1 MNNQKKII
9 FMGTAQ
15 FAIPCIDNIKK
26 NNFNLI
32 AVVTSPDKPAGRGLK
47 ISESPVKEYAKKNQL
62 NLLQPVNLKDSN
74 FINQIRRLKPDLI
87 VVVAFRMLPEI
98 LWSIPTFGSINVHA
112 SLLPNYRGAAP
123 INWAIINGEKQTGV
137 TTFFINDRIDTGDVI
152 GQSKIDINKNENA
165 GELHNSLM
173 RLGADLLIKSIDK
186 IFSSKENISTK
197 QLEVK
202 NLKAAPKLDKTNC
215 KINWQDSCINIH
227 NKIRGLSPYP
237 GARSV
242 LDNLNKK
249 IKVIIYK
256 SDYIK
261 EVHNLNSGSIY
272 IEKDKIKI
280 AVVDGYIYPLLIKF
294 EGKKTMDTKSL
305 INGFN
310 FNKECKMI

>member
-202 NLKAAPKLDKTNC
+202 NLKAAPKLNKTNC

-256 SDYIK
+256 YDYIK

>member
-1 MNNQKKII
+1 MIKQKKII

-15 FAIPCIDNIKK
+15 FAIPCLNNIEK
-26 NNFNLI
+26 NNFNLL

-202 NLKAAPKLDKTNC
+202 NLKAAPKLNKTNC

-261 EVHNLNSGSIY
+261 EAHNLNSGSIY

>member
-1 MNNQKKII
+1 
-9 FMGTAQ
+9 MGTAQ

-26 NNFNLI
+26 NNFNLL

-165 GELHNSLM
+165 GELHNKLM

-261 EVHNLNSGSIY
+261 EAHNLNSGSIY

>member
-1 MNNQKKII
+1 MIKQKKII

-15 FAIPCIDNIKK
+15 FAIPCLNNIEK
-26 NNFNLI
+26 NNFNLL

-47 ISESPVKEYAKKNQL
+47 ISESPVKEYSKKNQL
-62 NLLQPVNLKDSN
+62 NLLQPVNLKDDE
-74 FINQIRRLKPDLI
+74 FINQIKSLKPDLI

-165 GELHNSLM
+165 GELHNRLM

-186 IFSSKENISTK
+186 IFSSKQNITTK
-197 QLEVK
+197 QLEGK
-202 NLKAAPKLDKTNC
+202 NLNAAPKLNKTNC

>member
-1 MNNQKKII
+1 MNNHKKII

-62 NLLQPVNLKDSN
+62 NLLQPDNLKDSN

-202 NLKAAPKLDKTNC
+202 NLKAAPKLNKTNC

>member
-62 NLLQPVNLKDSN
+62 NVLQPVNLKDSN

-202 NLKAAPKLDKTNC
+202 NLKAAPKLNKTNC

-261 EVHNLNSGSIY
+261 EAHNLNSGSIY

>member
-186 IFSSKENISTK
+186 IFSSKQNISTK
-197 QLEVK
+197 QLEGE
-202 NLKAAPKLDKTNC
+202 NLKAAPKLNKTNC

-249 IKVIIYK
+249 IKVIVYK

>member
-15 FAIPCIDNIKK
+15 FAIPCLNNIEK
-26 NNFNLI
+26 NNFNLL

-202 NLKAAPKLDKTNC
+202 NLKAAPKLNKTNC

>member
-202 NLKAAPKLDKTNC
+202 NLKAAPKLNKTNC

-261 EVHNLNSGSIY
+261 EAHNLNSGSIY

-310 FNKECKMI
+310 FNKKCKMI

>member
-202 NLKAAPKLDKTNC
+202 NLKAAPKLNKTNC

-261 EVHNLNSGSIY
+261 EVHNHNSGSIY
-272 IEKDKIKI
+272 IEKDKIRI
-280 AVVDGYIYPLLIKF
+280 AVADGYIYPLLIKF

>member
-15 FAIPCIDNIKK
+15 FAIPCLDNIKK
-26 NNFNLI
+26 NKFNLI

-137 TTFFINDRIDTGDVI
+137 TTFFINDKIDTGDVI

-165 GELHNSLM
+165 GELHNRLM

-186 IFSSKENISTK
+186 IFSSKEHISTK

-202 NLKAAPKLDKTNC
+202 NLKAAPKLNKTNC

-310 FNKECKMI
+310 FNKERKMI

>member
-15 FAIPCIDNIKK
+15 FAIPCLDNIKK
-26 NNFNLI
+26 NNFNLL

-186 IFSSKENISTK
+186 IFSSKQNISTK

-202 NLKAAPKLDKTNC
+202 NLKAAPKLNKTNC

-261 EVHNLNSGSIY
+261 EAHNLNSGSIY

>member
-9 FMGTAQ
+9 FMGTAE
-15 FAIPCIDNIKK
+15 FAIPCLDNIKK
-26 NNFNLI
+26 NDFNLL

-202 NLKAAPKLDKTNC
+202 NLKAAPKLNKTNC

-261 EVHNLNSGSIY
+261 EVHNHNSGSIY
-272 IEKDKIKI
+272 IEKDKIRI
-280 AVVDGYIYPLLIKF
+280 AVADGYIYPLLIKF

>member
-1 MNNQKKII
+1 MIKQKKII

-15 FAIPCIDNIKK
+15 FAIPCLNNIEK
-26 NNFNLI
+26 NNFNLL

-47 ISESPVKEYAKKNQL
+47 ISESPVKEYSKKNQL
-62 NLLQPVNLKDSN
+62 NLLQPVNLKDDK
-74 FINQIRRLKPDLI
+74 FINQIKSLKPDLI

-137 TTFFINDRIDTGDVI
+137 TTFFINDRIDTGDII
-152 GQSKIDINKNENA
+152 GQSKIDINKDETA
-165 GELHNSLM
+165 GELHNRLM
-173 RLGADLLIKSIDK
+173 KLGGDLLIKSIDK
-186 IFSSKENISTK
+186 IFSSKQNITTK
-197 QLEVK
+197 QLEGK
-202 NLKAAPKLDKTNC
+202 NLNTAPKLNKTNC
-215 KINWQDSCINIH
+215 NINWQDSCVNIH

-237 GARSV
+237 GARSI

-249 IKVIIYK
+249 IKVILYK

-261 EVHNLNSGSIY
+261 EVHNHNSGSIY

-280 AVVDGYIYPLLIKF
+280 AVADGYIYPLLIKF

>member
-15 FAIPCIDNIKK
+15 FAIPCLDNIKK
-26 NNFNLI
+26 NDFNLL

-202 NLKAAPKLDKTNC
+202 NLKAAPKLNKTNC

-261 EVHNLNSGSIY
+261 EVHNHNSGSIY

>member
-15 FAIPCIDNIKK
+15 FAIPCLDNIKK
-26 NNFNLI
+26 NKFNLI

-202 NLKAAPKLDKTNC
+202 NLKAAPKLNKTNC

>member
-15 FAIPCIDNIKK
+15 FAIPCLDNIKK
-26 NNFNLI
+26 NKFNLI

-202 NLKAAPKLDKTNC
+202 NLKAAPKLNKTNC

-261 EVHNLNSGSIY
+261 EAHNLNSGSIY

-294 EGKKTMDTKSL
+294 EGKKTMDAKSL
-305 INGFN
+305 INGFK
-310 FNKECKMI
+310 FGKECKMI

>member
-186 IFSSKENISTK
+186 IFSSKQNISTK
-197 QLEVK
+197 QLEGE
-202 NLKAAPKLDKTNC
+202 NLKAAPKLNKTNC

-249 IKVIIYK
+249 IKVIVYK

-261 EVHNLNSGSIY
+261 EAHNLNSGSIY

>member
-15 FAIPCIDNIKK
+15 FAIPCLDNIKK

-137 TTFFINDRIDTGDVI
+137 TTFFINDGIDTGDVI

-173 RLGADLLIKSIDK
+173 RLGADLLI
-186 IFSSKENISTK
+186 
-197 QLEVK
+197 L
-202 NLKAAPKLDKTNC
+202 
-215 KINWQDSCINIH
+215 
-227 NKIRGLSPYP
+227 
-237 GARSV
+237 
-242 LDNLNKK
+242 
-249 IKVIIYK
+249 
-256 SDYIK
+256 
-261 EVHNLNSGSIY
+261 
-272 IEKDKIKI
+272 
-280 AVVDGYIYPLLIKF
+280 
-294 EGKKTMDTKSL
+294 SL
-305 INGFN
+305 IH
-310 FNKECKMI
+310 I

>member
-1 MNNQKKII
+1 MIKQKKII

-15 FAIPCIDNIKK
+15 FAIPCLNNIEK
-26 NNFNLI
+26 NNFNLL

-47 ISESPVKEYAKKNQL
+47 ISESPVKEYSKKNQL

-202 NLKAAPKLDKTNC
+202 NLKAAPKLNKTNC

>member
-15 FAIPCIDNIKK
+15 FAIPCLDSIKK
-26 NNFNLI
+26 NKFNLI

-202 NLKAAPKLDKTNC
+202 NLKAAPKLNKTNC

>member
-15 FAIPCIDNIKK
+15 FAIPCLDNIKK
-26 NNFNLI
+26 NKFNLI

-202 NLKAAPKLDKTNC
+202 NLKAAPKLNKTNC

-242 LDNLNKK
+242 LDNLKKK

-261 EVHNLNSGSIY
+261 EAHNLNSGSIY

>member
-15 FAIPCIDNIKK
+15 FAIPCLDNIKK

-202 NLKAAPKLDKTNC
+202 NLKAAPKLNKTNC

-261 EVHNLNSGSIY
+261 EAHNLNSGSIY

>member
-137 TTFFINDRIDTGDVI
+137 TTFFINDRIDAGDVI

-186 IFSSKENISTK
+186 IFSNKQNISTK

-202 NLKAAPKLDKTNC
+202 NLKAAPKLNKTNC

>member
-202 NLKAAPKLDKTNC
+202 NLKAAPKLNKTNC

-249 IKVIIYK
+249 ITVIIYK

-261 EVHNLNSGSIY
+261 EAHNLNSGSIY

>member
-26 NNFNLI
+26 NNFNLL

-202 NLKAAPKLDKTNC
+202 NLKAAPKLNKTNC

-261 EVHNLNSGSIY
+261 EVHNHNSGSIY

>member
-9 FMGTAQ
+9 FMGTAE
-15 FAIPCIDNIKK
+15 FAIPCLDNIKK
-26 NNFNLI
+26 NDFNLL

-137 TTFFINDRIDTGDVI
+137 TTFFINDKIDTGDVI

-202 NLKAAPKLDKTNC
+202 NLKAAPKLNKTNC

>member
-1 MNNQKKII
+1 MIKQKKII

-15 FAIPCIDNIKK
+15 FAIPCLNNIEK
-26 NNFNLI
+26 NNFNLL

-202 NLKAAPKLDKTNC
+202 NLKAAPKLNKTNC

-280 AVVDGYIYPLLIKF
+280 AVADGYIYPLLIKF

>member
-1 MNNQKKII
+1 MDNKKKII
-9 FMGTAQ
+9 FMCTAQ
-15 FAIPCIDNIKK
+15 FAIPCIDNIRR
-26 NNFNLI
+26 NNFNLL

-47 ISESPVKEYAKKNQL
+47 ISESPVKEYAKKHQL
-62 NLLQPVNLKDSN
+62 NLLQPVNLKDDE
-74 FINQIRRLKPDLI
+74 FINQIKSLKPDLI

-202 NLKAAPKLDKTNC
+202 NLKAAPKLNKTNC

>member
-1 MNNQKKII
+1 MNNHKKII

-202 NLKAAPKLDKTNC
+202 NLKAAPKLNKTNC

>member
-1 MNNQKKII
+1 
-9 FMGTAQ
+9 MGTAQ

-62 NLLQPVNLKDSN
+62 NLLQPDNLKDSN

-202 NLKAAPKLDKTNC
+202 NLKAAPKLNKTNC

-261 EVHNLNSGSIY
+261 EAHNLNSGSIY

-305 INGFN
+305 INGFK
-310 FNKECKMI
+310 FGKECKMI

>member
-9 FMGTAQ
+9 FMGTAE
-15 FAIPCIDNIKK
+15 FAIPCLDNIKK
-26 NNFNLI
+26 NDFNLL

-62 NLLQPVNLKDSN
+62 NLLQPDNLKDSN

-202 NLKAAPKLDKTNC
+202 NLKAAPKLNKTNC

-249 IKVIIYK
+249 ITVIIYK

-261 EVHNLNSGSIY
+261 EAHNLNSGSIY

>member
-1 MNNQKKII
+1 MIKQKKII

-15 FAIPCIDNIKK
+15 FAIPCLNNIEK
-26 NNFNLI
+26 NNFNLL

-47 ISESPVKEYAKKNQL
+47 ISESPVKEYSKKNQL
-62 NLLQPVNLKDSN
+62 NLLQPVNLKDDE
-74 FINQIRRLKPDLI
+74 FINQIKSLKPDLI

-137 TTFFINDRIDTGDVI
+137 TTFFINDRIDTGDII
-152 GQSKIDINKNENA
+152 GQSKIDINKDETA
-165 GELHNSLM
+165 GELHNRLM
-173 RLGADLLIKSIDK
+173 KLGGDLLIKSIDK
-186 IFSSKENISTK
+186 IFSSKQNITTK
-197 QLEVK
+197 QLEGK
-202 NLKAAPKLDKTNC
+202 NLNTAPKLNKTNC
-215 KINWQDSCINIH
+215 NINWQDSCVNIH

-237 GARSV
+237 GARSI

-249 IKVIIYK
+249 IKVILYK

-261 EVHNLNSGSIY
+261 EVHNHNSGSIY

-280 AVVDGYIYPLLIKF
+280 AVADGYIYPLLIKF

>member
-32 AVVTSPDKPAGRGLK
+32 
-47 ISESPVKEYAKKNQL
+47 VKEYAKKNQL

-202 NLKAAPKLDKTNC
+202 NLKAAPKLNKTNC

>member
-15 FAIPCIDNIKK
+15 FAIPCLDNIKK
-26 NNFNLI
+26 NKFNLI

-202 NLKAAPKLDKTNC
+202 NLKAAPKLNKTNC

-261 EVHNLNSGSIY
+261 EAHNLNSGSIY

>member
-15 FAIPCIDNIKK
+15 FAIPCLDNIKK
-26 NNFNLI
+26 NDFNLL

-62 NLLQPVNLKDSN
+62 NLLQPVNLKDSQ
-74 FINQIRRLKPDLI
+74 FINQIKSLKPDLI

-202 NLKAAPKLDKTNC
+202 NLKAAPKLNKTNC

-261 EVHNLNSGSIY
+261 EAHNLNSGSIY

>member
-15 FAIPCIDNIKK
+15 FAIPCLDNIKK
-26 NNFNLI
+26 NKFNLI

-186 IFSSKENISTK
+186 IFSSKQNISTK

-202 NLKAAPKLDKTNC
+202 NLKAAPKLNKTNC

-261 EVHNLNSGSIY
+261 EAHNLNSGSIY

>member
-165 GELHNSLM
+165 GELHNKLM

-202 NLKAAPKLDKTNC
+202 NLKAAPKLNKTNC

-294 EGKKTMDTKSL
+294 EGKKTMDAKSL
-305 INGFN
+305 INGFK
-310 FNKECKMI
+310 FGKECKMI

>member
-1 MNNQKKII
+1 MIKQKKII

-15 FAIPCIDNIKK
+15 FAIPCLNNIEK
-26 NNFNLI
+26 NNFNLL

-47 ISESPVKEYAKKNQL
+47 ISESPVKEYSKKNQL
-62 NLLQPVNLKDSN
+62 NLLQPVNLKDDK
-74 FINQIRRLKPDLI
+74 FINQIKSLKPDLI

-137 TTFFINDRIDTGDVI
+137 TTFFINDRIDTGDII
-152 GQSKIDINKNENA
+152 GQSKIDINKDETA
-165 GELHNSLM
+165 GELHNRLM
-173 RLGADLLIKSIDK
+173 KLGGDLLIKSIDK
-186 IFSSKENISTK
+186 IFSSKQNITTK
-197 QLEVK
+197 QLEGK
-202 NLKAAPKLDKTNC
+202 NLNTAPKLNKTNC
-215 KINWQDSCINIH
+215 KINWEDSCINIH

-261 EVHNLNSGSIY
+261 EAHNLNSGSIY